1 MDRMHDHGPVY
12 HETDLS
18 NFVAEPWNALSSL
31 IIALPAVYFLIKY
44 RGQYKIHAFII
55 YFCAPL
61 LIMNGLGSTLFHAF
75 RAHVFFLIM
84 DVLPVVILTLGISIF
99 FLFKLLKK
107 WYYVTGLVI
116 ILVGLRMLIFNI
128 ASGSDAINLSYLYT
142 GMLIFIPGLL
152 FVIKTKYSC
161 IKSLLLSTLFFAVA
175 LFFRFY
181 DQFPDQLMPMGTHW
195 LWHIFTG
202 IGAFFLGRY
211 LINLKLQ
218 NNYTNALA
226 Y

>member
-1 MDRMHDHGPVY
+1 MKIDTEMDRMHDHGPVY

-99 FLFKLLKK
+99 SF
-107 WYYVTGLVI
+107 
-116 ILVGLRMLIFNI
+116 
-128 ASGSDAINLSYLYT
+128 
-142 GMLIFIPGLL
+142 
-152 FVIKTKYSC
+152 
-161 IKSLLLSTLFFAVA
+161 
-175 LFFRFY
+175 
-181 DQFPDQLMPMGTHW
+181 
-195 LWHIFTG
+195 
-202 IGAFFLGRY
+202 
-211 LINLKLQ
+211 
-218 NNYTNALA
+218 
-226 Y
+226 